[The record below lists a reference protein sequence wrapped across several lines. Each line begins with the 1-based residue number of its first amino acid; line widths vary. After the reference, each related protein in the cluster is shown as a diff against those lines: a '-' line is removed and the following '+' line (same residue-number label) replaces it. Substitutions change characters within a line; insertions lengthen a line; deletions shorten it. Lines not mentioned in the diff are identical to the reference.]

1 MRAAPLAGRALPK
14 ARHPVHDG
22 RTVERR
28 RNLTTDDGPGL
39 VARVVIISLRREAR
53 AALLTAAGFA
63 VEPYEGLPGDGEAI
77 LLLEGESAAPAIAWD
92 GPAVLIGQP
101 DHGEGSAHA
110 RGHLDAEA
118 TPEEI
123 LAALT
128 AVAAGLSVFA
138 PGRLPRGSRPVSET
152 GEPLTERERQVLR
165 AMATG
170 LPNKAIA
177 RALGI
182 SENTVKY
189 HVAAILSK
197 LGAQSRAEAVMEG
210 VRRGLVAL

>member
-1 MRAAPLAGRALPK
+1 M
-14 ARHPVHDG
+14 HDG
-22 RTVERR
+22 RAVQRVA
-28 RNLTTDDGPGL
+28 NPTTDDGPGPA
-39 VARVVIISLRREAR
+39 ARVVIRSPRREAR
-53 AALLTAAGFA
+53 AALLAGAGFA
-63 VEPYEGLPGDGEAI
+63 VEPFEGGEQDDGEAI
-77 LLLEGESAAPAIAWD
+77 LLLEGVSPATAIPWR
-92 GPAVLIGQP
+92 GPAVLLGEPPGGP
-101 DHGEGSAHA
+101 DTDHP
-110 RGHLDAEA
+110 RGHLDADA
-118 TPEEI
+118 TSEEI

-138 PGRLPRGSRPVSET
+138 PGRLPRGRQPIVET
-152 GEPLTERERQVLR
+152 GEALTEREREVLC
-165 AMATG
+165 ALATG

-210 VRRGLVAL
+210 VRRGIVAL